1 MKRISFSPMLFITL
15 ISVLLFATFA
25 YAATLE
31 VGTGKPYTTI
41 QSAINAANPGDT
53 VLVYPGTYSEHINF
67 NGEALTVKSVKGA
80 ASTIID
86 GSVYGTYP
94 KGSVVTFNAGEG
106 VNSMLDGF
114 IITNGTGNTIDNSEN
129 TYGGGIFCDSSS
141 PTITNCTITG
151 NTATF
156 HGGISCNNSSS
167 PVITNCTITGNLAAY
182 GGGISCN
189 NSSSPAITN
198 CTITGN
204 TVTTAVGG
212 GIYCFYYSSP
222 VITNCTI
229 TGNNADW
236 GGGIS
241 CNNSSSPVITNCTIT
256 GNSADY
262 NGGGFYCV
270 DYSFPMVKNSILWG
284 DTAPEGKEIAHDE
297 NSTITFTY
305 SDVEGGWPGTGNIN
319 ADPLFV
325 GGGDYH
331 LTAGSPCI
339 DTGTNMGAPT
349 NDIDGDPRPQG
360 AGHDIGSDEYAAAST
375 TCSVWGDVISK
386 YNLYVSGQAQWK
398 DVIECYNQYATQ

>member
-189 NSSSPAITN
+189 NSSSPVITN

-212 GIYCFYYSSP
+212 GI
-222 VITNCTI
+222 
-229 TGNNADW
+229 
-236 GGGIS
+236 
-241 CNNSSSPVITNCTIT
+241 
-256 GNSADY
+256 
-262 NGGGFYCV
+262 YCV